1 MDLEKEDGQYFKDGV
16 GFNFCD
22 YLPDSEYFAS
32 YSNLDGTGLQI
43 LTSSEPIPD
52 SRTLV
57 RNEENKI
64 GGIELTWVSDE
75 ACVGGATN
83 STNSFTAKVLCDEKN
98 MMDGEAEILAVDV
111 SDKCNPIVTLQHDSG
126 CPIFMD
132 SRGRYLKSLRLL
144 IPILGLLLLIGL
156 CVCMCCCL
164 KRRSARKDRKEKEL
178 REGNT
183 HMPIEA

>member
-1 MDLEKEDGQYFKDGV
+1 MLYA
-16 GFNFCD
+16 C
-22 YLPDSEYFAS
+22 
-32 YSNLDGTGLQI
+32 
-43 LTSSEPIPD
+43 LT
-52 SRTLV
+52 LCHV

-64 GGIELTWVSDE
+64 EGIELTWISDQ
-75 ACVGGATN
+75 AFVGGATN
-83 STNSFTAKVLCDEKN
+83 STNSFTAKVLCDETN

-126 CPIFMD
+126 CPEFMD
-132 SRGRYLKSLRLL
+132 GRGKYLRLLRLL
-144 IPILGLLLLIGL
+144 IPLLGLLLLISL

-164 KRRSARKDRKEKEL
+164 KRRKARKERKEREL